1 MPRKKPFKYK
11 LEDLINPEY
20 NEDLYNEV
28 SAEIEIELKKQI
40 GSWSAHINED
50 NIAVIGYSKSDY
62 PDAAF
67 AHELL
72 HIKAELKGLKD
83 PFVRSSEPDID
94 WALLR
99 FLINQLAHH
108 RIYPEFYDLGF
119 SEDEFLN
126 DNDFN
131 ETRIRLKTDIAMIED
146 IHQKLKEPLDGL
158 VILMP
163 YLVCISPN
171 EINQDILDYK
181 ERIIKISKSS
191 FIKEI
196 DNIIIEWQQSGR
208 MDYCLTLAKLF
219 KACNRLKIS
228 FAPIMDTENEISA
241 GSI

>member
-1 MPRKKPFKYK
+1 MYK
-11 LEDLINPEY
+11 R
-20 NEDLYNEV
+20 
-28 SAEIEIELKKQI
+28 Q
-40 GSWSAHINED
+40 
-50 NIAVIGYSKSDY
+50 
-62 PDAAF
+62 
-67 AHELL
+67 
-72 HIKAELKGLKD
+72 
-83 PFVRSSEPDID
+83 DID